1 VSTIT
6 RKRTGV
12 VIEDDRARIM
22 PVDHVVDAREEKVVY
37 WIASKAH
44 I

>member
-1 VSTIT
+1 MDTIS

-12 VIEDDRARIM
+12 FKEEDRTRIM